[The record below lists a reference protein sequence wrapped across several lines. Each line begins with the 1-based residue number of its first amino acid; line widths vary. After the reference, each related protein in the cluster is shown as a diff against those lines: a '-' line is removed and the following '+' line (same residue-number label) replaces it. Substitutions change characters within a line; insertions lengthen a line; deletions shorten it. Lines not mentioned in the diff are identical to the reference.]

1 MQWWFKNKDKC
12 IRNSILKI
20 NTVSFAAFSF
30 NYKMRLILSAV
41 LVSSLFWACQIV
53 FLIFWNMTLSLD
65 IRDSKFDNDNVW
77 SHYSTSNIYKDILSL
92 KMNEYRWA
100 SIDKIIPF
108 MGLMVFTLI
117 LLIKMKFYLWYL
129 ETYLS
134 SMTN

>member
-12 IRNSILKI
+12 IKNSILKI
-20 NTVSFAAFSF
+20 NIVSFAAFSF

-53 FLIFWNMTLSLD
+53 FLIFWNRTLSSD
-65 IRDSKFDNDNVW
+65 IWDSKFDNDNVW

-108 MGLMVFTLI
+108 MGFMVFTLI

>member
-20 NTVSFAAFSF
+20 NIVSFAAFSF

-53 FLIFWNMTLSLD
+53 FLIFWNRTLSSD
-65 IRDSKFDNDNVW
+65 IWDSKFDNDNIW